1 MPPQKRSFH
10 GRFQHKV
17 VPFFHCLCLV
27 FLSSGDLSLPSCMP
41 MPLSSAQLS
50 FVFTSPYHSCPFCL
64 HCLGS
69 SSKIF
74 WSSPDP
80 KSTHRGATGSPVLPL
95 PSPTLSL
102 SLPDVSLLLSQRGFC
117 LTFFQEKKVDRT
129 FLAIEGTPPLLPSHS
144 WSWCAMALRHPP
156 PPFFVSHNIETLFF
170 LFLSWFVA
178 GI

>member
-1 MPPQKRSFH
+1 M
-10 GRFQHKV
+10 
-17 VPFFHCLCLV
+17 PFFQCLCLV
-27 FLSSGDLSLPSCMP
+27 FLSLGHVSPPSCMP
-41 MPLSSAQLS
+41 MPPVCSKLS
-50 FVFTSPYHSCPFCL
+50 FVFTLPHNSCPFCL

-80 KSTHRGATGSPVLPL
+80 KSTHRGATGSPALPL

-129 FLAIEGTPPLLPSHS
+129 FLAIEGTPLLVPSHS
-144 WSWCAMALRHPP
+144 WCTMALRHPP
-156 PPFFVSHNIETLFF
+156 PPFFVYLIIQTLFF
-170 LFLSWFVA
+170 LLLSWFIA